1 MLGFV
6 LALATLNTPFHDFM
20 SKVEPSIILTNGK
33 FCVSVLNVPWTLYT
47 PLAVA
52 DECAV
57 NPARSRRL
65 LTVTS

>member
-1 MLGFV
+1 
-6 LALATLNTPFHDFM
+6 M
-20 SKVEPSIILTNGK
+20 SKVEPSIIFTNGK